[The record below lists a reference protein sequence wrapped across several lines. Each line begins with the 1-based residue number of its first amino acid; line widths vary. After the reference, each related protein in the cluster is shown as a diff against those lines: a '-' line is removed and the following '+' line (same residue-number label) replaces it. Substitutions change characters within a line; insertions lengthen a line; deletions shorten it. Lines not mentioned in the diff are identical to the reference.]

1 MDELQKLY
9 DVLVREG
16 YYTKS
21 YDDFANQWN
30 DEAYQDKVYGVVNR
44 DGLYTKDKNSFLQKY
59 PSSVK
64 KKDQFRFDLESGSRP
79 IQPTSGSKT
88 SQFKPQKFGEF
99 APLETKKEEDK
110 IEFAGAL
117 PESEQKVLDILSQK
131 PSLKFVEDEDLKAY
145 IRQNPKAW
153 SQELVK
159 RNPSLKDELIDG
171 VLPGLM
177 DEEPTLDNQGLKSIE
192 NANTLIDY
200 TKSYDEAFDNMSK
213 QSDAFTDSDVKA
225 NPKKYRDAV
234 TNDYLTYLK
243 MVNGEDSQTYLD
255 VKERLDYY
263 NSLGDKLYND
273 SAYADDLKR
282 YQDIQK
288 QALAKVS
295 NNSYSKSIAIENNY
309 DWKYFSKKSSN
320 LDVKARNIEKQ
331 ISELGIEE
339 GKALSA
345 PQKKKYEE
353 LMNQYNQVKQEFE
366 KLSEETNI
374 TPEVIDQIRS
384 QQGRMSSVMNTIDF
398 IDNDKSSNAQSIRQY
413 KAEMEA
419 NKKAQEE
426 FYNTQDDSNLEA
438 AGKGVARLG
447 QQAAKTF
454 VNGVFD
460 IAKIPSIAGEA
471 FGAKGYGWSDKL
483 SETAENINSVVEL
496 YNPELDKSNF
506 SGFMNLMN
514 DAGQGLG
521 SVAQFATSGAGASR
535 IAKGL
540 QLSEKGLMTANRAA
554 QFTAAASTSTA
565 GLYNE
570 LIDAG
575 FTPEE
580 AARYGIGGGIV
591 MGAAEMIVPEDELI
605 KNTIKQSFVS
615 AIKSGATRKEA
626 IENALG
632 HLAKKSVQIVGNT
645 GKETFEE
652 GVGSLAESMSKE
664 VASTMS
670 GKKIDGI
677 WDLKNFNTDA
687 LAGGQTAF
695 ILEMF
700 KFGPRRGKY
709 SNPFEEDLVGYL
721 ADNYNEM
728 VETLSSTHPEDYD
741 KISDRYKKLKDIH
754 DGLKN
759 TPAFNKLS
767 RTDQNHVLAQ
777 AHAKQVILENIK
789 QSGLS
794 REGFKDEI
802 SSIDEDIFQTL
813 NGLRSKDTWV
823 DKSKTQKENAV
834 QEEKTLSLLKISNDG
849 KLQSNEDFVSKRS
862 QIERGIKDEK
872 KTNYSDQE
880 TERRLE
886 STSSW
891 LQAISGG
898 DREKAENKANE
909 LLGEY
914 LQKQE
919 GGGDLPKNNDRR
931 GSEIS
936 SQSDNGEISKS
947 ETGEMGTRS
956 PQEPEYAGQS
966 NRKSSTIDESG
977 TFQTSYDSEA
987 KGDEGKDVG
996 ISEVKRESVVQKTRK
1011 MFELPFSKKSS
1022 RIARDLQK
1030 MLYEATSNKEKNEII
1045 NQIKETF
1052 YESISKSSAEKI
1064 LPREQGATSETGG
1077 QPQGVGQSVQGQEV
1091 TQEGGQEVSQ
1101 EGVNRLNKET
1111 FAEDVT
1117 PEQKTKVEEQNQKD
1131 EDEAIDEIYDFNEE
1145 VKSIGTKDQ
1154 FKQFLRSLSPTAAF
1168 SRIAWHNT
1176 SKPQLEPREGQYYTN
1191 TRKNAEDTYKQ
1202 ENTFP
1207 AIVFGNAPKKAS
1219 FDEVQ
1224 DVDTEAVKG
1233 EGADVVVTDDL
1244 SPAIGADMNYR
1255 EFVPTSADQVIP
1267 IGTKENI
1274 EAFKAFVEQQK
1285 AAPEAKVEAEEK
1297 VQPEA
1302 QEEVQATPGE
1312 AKPTEEKD
1320 PEPEEQ
1326 AKMEEEVAKSE
1337 AVSPKNVR
1345 ELIGV
1350 YRKVFNLPYHK
1361 AFVSA
1366 MVSNKLIKQM
1376 AKRAGITTE
1385 QMYQRLQFKKA
1396 SEKDLPKGVKMQVDA
1411 WHGSPY
1417 EFDKFTTE
1425 KMGTGEGAQAF
1436 GWGLYFTDLESI
1448 ARGYAKALS
1457 KPNINQI
1464 QKKLIDD
1471 GLSNLAINDIVDFS
1485 EFYDYDYDAI
1495 IKALNDNQN
1504 FEAVEYLKNNKD
1516 LLKPLR
1522 SRNLYK
1528 VFLHEGKSPD
1538 QYTWLEWD
1546 TQTARE
1552 VKQKFSEV
1560 IKNENLKGEIH
1571 NIKLSDKY
1579 DVDSYDGGKTWKV
1592 GDTTKIG
1599 TEEEFV
1605 ATFKDEK
1612 EAEKEAYKLN
1622 FVESNITGKD
1632 LYESLAQ
1639 QIGQKEASMVLLENN
1654 IDGIKYPA
1662 ESISRG
1668 ATSET
1673 ARGFNYVVFDE
1684 NAVSI
1689 EEVVKFQKD
1698 ANTARGAMMI
1708 GLDGQ
1713 AIIYALT
1720 DANASTPLHELAHV
1734 FEHYLTK
1741 EEKAKIIKAAKT
1753 TRWTRETSEYFARG
1767 FEKYLAEGKSSDPI
1781 FEKFK
1786 QFLLDIYKAIKGSP
1800 IDVKLNKDMKAIY
1813 ATMLGEDLTEDLGET
1828 LDENVENSASKE
1840 EEMAKSAVEELMTAK
1855 KKRGAK
1861 KIDEMKNVKEKYGQM
1876 GKKLDYIDR
1885 NFDKLIDKLGIV
1897 KSCWLE

>member
-1 MDELQKLY
+1 MNNEYVTGLHKYLQGQYGSEFKLN
-9 DVLVREG
+9 EQQ
-16 YYTKS
+16 
-21 YDDFANQWN
+21 F
-30 DEAYQDKVYGVVNR
+30 QDKLNNDPNYINGLHGYLQQQYGSEFKLTPEEFA
-44 DGLYTKDKNSFLQKY
+44 GK
-59 PSSVK
+59 VK

-88 SQFKPQKFGEF
+88 SQFKPQEFGEF

-110 IEFAGAL
+110 IEFPGAL
-117 PESEQKVLDILSQK
+117 PESEQKAIDILSQK

-145 IRQNPKAW
+145 IRENPKAW
-153 SQELVK
+153 TEELIK
-159 RNPSLKDELIDG
+159 KNPSLKDQTIDG

-213 QSDAFTDSDVKA
+213 ESDAFTDADVNA

-243 MVNGEDSQTYLD
+243 MVNGEDGQAYLD

-339 GKALSA
+339 GKALST

-353 LMNQYNQVKQEFE
+353 LMNQYSQVKQEFD

-413 KAEMEA
+413 KAEREA

-438 AGKGVARLG
+438 TGKGVARLG

-454 VNGVFD
+454 VNGIFD
-460 IAKIPSIAGEA
+460 IAKMPSIVGEA

-506 SGFMNLMN
+506 SGFMSLMN
-514 DAGQGLG
+514 NAGQGLG
-521 SVAQFATSGAGASR
+521 SVAQFATAGAGASR

-565 GLYNE
+565 GLYNN

-580 AARYGIGGGIV
+580 AARYSLGGGIV
-591 MGAAEMIVPEDELI
+591 MGAAEMLVPEDELI
-605 KNTIKQSFVS
+605 KNTVKQSFIS
-615 AIKSGATRKEA
+615 AVKSGATRKEA

-632 HLAKKSVQIVGNT
+632 HLAKKSARIVANS

-664 VASTMS
+664 VASTMT

-700 KFGPRRGKY
+700 KFGPRRGRY

-741 KISDRYKKLKDIH
+741 KIADRYKKLKDIH

-759 TPAFNKLS
+759 TPSFNNLS
-767 RTDQNHVLAQ
+767 KTDQNHVLAQ

-823 DKSKTQKENAV
+823 DKSKTQETPVEKTEDQVFIDNLNDDEEYTFSYMGEDKIPPYLKSIAEKSKTKGTTKIGLFGKTENVQFYQVKATGKQIKDLYNAV
-834 QEEKTLSLLKISNDG
+834 QEPS
-849 KLQSNEDFVSKRS
+849 
-862 QIERGIKDEK
+862 
-872 KTNYSDQE
+872 
-880 TERRLE
+880 TE
-886 STSSW
+886 
-891 LQAISGG
+891 
-898 DREKAENKANE
+898 
-909 LLGEY
+909 
-914 LQKQE
+914 
-919 GGGDLPKNNDRR
+919 
-931 GSEIS
+931 
-936 SQSDNGEISKS
+936 
-947 ETGEMGTRS
+947 
-956 PQEPEYAGQS
+956 
-966 NRKSSTIDESG
+966 
-977 TFQTSYDSEA
+977 
-987 KGDEGKDVG
+987 
-996 ISEVKRESVVQKTRK
+996 EV
-1011 MFELPFSKKSS
+1011 
-1022 RIARDLQK
+1022 
-1030 MLYEATSNKEKNEII
+1030 
-1045 NQIKETF
+1045 
-1052 YESISKSSAEKI
+1052 
-1064 LPREQGATSETGG
+1064 LPREQGTTPETGG
-1077 QPQGVGQSVQGQEV
+1077 QPQGMGQDVQGEEVAQE
-1091 TQEGGQEVSQ
+1091 GQEVSQ
-1101 EGVNRLNKET
+1101 EGVTKLNQET

-1117 PEQKTKVEEQNQKD
+1117 PEQKAKVEEQNQKD
-1131 EDEAIDEIYDFNEE
+1131 EDEAITEIYDFNDEI
-1145 VKSIGTKDQ
+1145 KSIGTKDQ
-1154 FKQFLRSLSPTAAF
+1154 FAQFLRSLSPTAAF

-1224 DVDTEAVKG
+1224 DVDTDAVKG

-1244 SPAIGADMNYR
+1244 SPSIGADMNYR

-1285 AAPEAKVEAEEK
+1285 AAPESKESAGSDSLKDVESTAKALDKKINVKKSSIAVRLRKLAGIIAHSGENVISKFDFSKIKGGLRGRYGKGIYFSSLFKNYDYGDKSTYLDTSKLNLMNGNMTVYEALNTLSLPSKIKRDIDVLKNSLDKVKNNKDYDEISSEIKKLESIYSKFDKNSNYIERTLQKEADKNPSERLDSILENLEARVNESNNLDTSKAIKGLEDSLNNMLIESGFDGINFDEGREILIIPQEKINDYIVQSQEKFISEAYHKAKADGSNPELVSAVEELLGAKESKPATEEK

-1302 QEEVQATPGE
+1302 QEEVQAAT
-1312 AKPTEEKD
+1312 
-1320 PEPEEQ
+1320 
-1326 AKMEEEVAKSE
+1326 EEVAEKPIEEKEPIVEE
-1337 AVSPKNVR
+1337 AV
-1345 ELIGV
+1345 
-1350 YRKVFNLPYHK
+1350 
-1361 AFVSA
+1361 
-1366 MVSNKLIKQM
+1366 
-1376 AKRAGITTE
+1376 
-1385 QMYQRLQFKKA
+1385 
-1396 SEKDLPKGVKMQVDA
+1396 
-1411 WHGSPY
+1411 
-1417 EFDKFTTE
+1417 
-1425 KMGTGEGAQAF
+1425 
-1436 GWGLYFTDLESI
+1436 
-1448 ARGYAKALS
+1448 
-1457 KPNINQI
+1457 
-1464 QKKLIDD
+1464 
-1471 GLSNLAINDIVDFS
+1471 
-1485 EFYDYDYDAI
+1485 
-1495 IKALNDNQN
+1495 
-1504 FEAVEYLKNNKD
+1504 
-1516 LLKPLR
+1516 
-1522 SRNLYK
+1522 
-1528 VFLHEGKSPD
+1528 
-1538 QYTWLEWD
+1538 
-1546 TQTARE
+1546 
-1552 VKQKFSEV
+1552 
-1560 IKNENLKGEIH
+1560 
-1571 NIKLSDKY
+1571 
-1579 DVDSYDGGKTWKV
+1579 
-1592 GDTTKIG
+1592 
-1599 TEEEFV
+1599 TEEEAV
-1605 ATFKDEK
+1605 
-1612 EAEKEAYKLN
+1612 
-1622 FVESNITGKD
+1622 
-1632 LYESLAQ
+1632 
-1639 QIGQKEASMVLLENN
+1639 
-1654 IDGIKYPA
+1654 
-1662 ESISRG
+1662 
-1668 ATSET
+1668 TSEEQVSLEEKM
-1673 ARGFNYVVFDE
+1673 AKKAVDELMAAKRKRG
-1684 NAVSI
+1684 SKKI
-1689 EEVVKFQKD
+1689 EE
-1698 ANTARGAMMI
+1698 
-1708 GLDGQ
+1708 L
-1713 AIIYALT
+1713 
-1720 DANASTPLHELAHV
+1720 
-1734 FEHYLTK
+1734 
-1741 EEKAKIIKAAKT
+1741 
-1753 TRWTRETSEYFARG
+1753 
-1767 FEKYLAEGKSSDPI
+1767 
-1781 FEKFK
+1781 
-1786 QFLLDIYKAIKGSP
+1786 
-1800 IDVKLNKDMKAIY
+1800 
-1813 ATMLGEDLTEDLGET
+1813 
-1828 LDENVENSASKE
+1828 
-1840 EEMAKSAVEELMTAK
+1840 
-1855 KKRGAK
+1855 
-1861 KIDEMKNVKEKYGQM
+1861 KNVKEKYGEM

-1885 NFDKLIDKLGIV
+1885 NFDKLIDKLGIT

>member
-1 MDELQKLY
+1 MNNEYVTGLHKYLQGQYGSEFKLN
-9 DVLVREG
+9 EQQ
-16 YYTKS
+16 
-21 YDDFANQWN
+21 F
-30 DEAYQDKVYGVVNR
+30 QDKLNNDPNYINGLHGYLQQQYGSEFKLTPEEFA
-44 DGLYTKDKNSFLQKY
+44 GK
-59 PSSVK
+59 VK

-79 IQPTSGSKT
+79 TQPTSGSKT

-110 IEFAGAL
+110 IEFPGAL
-117 PESEQKVLDILSQK
+117 PESEQKAIDILSQK

-153 SQELVK
+153 TEELIK
-159 RNPSLKDELIDG
+159 KNPSLKDQTIDG

-200 TKSYDEAFDNMSK
+200 TKSYDEAFDNMPK
-213 QSDAFTDSDVKA
+213 ESDAFSDDDVKA

-234 TNDYLTYLK
+234 MNDYLAYLK

-273 SAYADDLKR
+273 SSYADDLKR

-288 QALAKVS
+288 QALVKVS

-309 DWKYFSKKSSN
+309 DWKYFSKKASN

-339 GKALSA
+339 GKALST

-353 LMNQYNQVKQEFE
+353 LMNQYSQVKQEFD

-398 IDNDKSSNAQSIRQY
+398 IDNDKSSNAQSIRKY

-438 AGKGVARLG
+438 TGKGVARLG

-454 VNGVFD
+454 VNGIFD
-460 IAKIPSIAGEA
+460 IAKMPSIVGEA

-521 SVAQFATSGAGASR
+521 SVAQFATAGAGASR

-632 HLAKKSVQIVGNT
+632 HLAKKSAQIVANS

-664 VASTMS
+664 VASTMT

-677 WDLKNFNTDA
+677 WDLKNFNSDA

-700 KFGPRRGKY
+700 KFGPRRGRN

-741 KISDRYKKLKDIH
+741 KIADRYKKLKDIH

-759 TPAFNKLS
+759 TPSFNNLS
-767 RTDQNHVLAQ
+767 KTDQNHVLAQ

-834 QEEKTLSLLKISNDG
+834 QEPS
-849 KLQSNEDFVSKRS
+849 
-862 QIERGIKDEK
+862 
-872 KTNYSDQE
+872 
-880 TERRLE
+880 TE
-886 STSSW
+886 
-891 LQAISGG
+891 
-898 DREKAENKANE
+898 
-909 LLGEY
+909 
-914 LQKQE
+914 
-919 GGGDLPKNNDRR
+919 
-931 GSEIS
+931 
-936 SQSDNGEISKS
+936 
-947 ETGEMGTRS
+947 
-956 PQEPEYAGQS
+956 
-966 NRKSSTIDESG
+966 
-977 TFQTSYDSEA
+977 
-987 KGDEGKDVG
+987 
-996 ISEVKRESVVQKTRK
+996 EV
-1011 MFELPFSKKSS
+1011 
-1022 RIARDLQK
+1022 
-1030 MLYEATSNKEKNEII
+1030 
-1045 NQIKETF
+1045 
-1052 YESISKSSAEKI
+1052 
-1064 LPREQGATSETGG
+1064 LPREQGATPETGG
-1077 QPQGVGQSVQGQEV
+1077 EPQGMGQSVQGEEV
-1091 TQEGGQEVSQ
+1091 TQEGQEVSQ
-1101 EGVNRLNKET
+1101 EGVELGKESIPVEVTKLNQET
-1111 FAEDVT
+1111 FTEDVT
-1117 PEQKTKVEEQNQKD
+1117 PEQKAKVEEQNQKD
-1131 EDEAIDEIYDFNEE
+1131 EDEAITEIYDFNDEI
-1145 VKSIGTKDQ
+1145 KSIGTKEQ
-1154 FKQFLRSLSPTAAF
+1154 FAQFLRSLSPTAAF

-1207 AIVFGNAPKKAS
+1207 AIVFGNTPKKAS

-1274 EAFKAFVEQQK
+1274 EAFKAFVEQQN
-1285 AAPEAKVEAEEK
+1285 AAPEAKVETEDK

-1302 QEEVQATPGE
+1302 QEEVQATPE
-1312 AKPTEEKD
+1312 EVKPTEEK
-1320 PEPEEQ
+1320 EPTTEEQ
-1326 AKMEEEVAKSE
+1326 TKMEDEAAKSE
-1337 AVSPKNVR
+1337 AMTPKNMKD
-1345 ELIGV
+1345 LIGI

-1361 AFVSA
+1361 ALVSA
-1366 MVSNKLIKQM
+1366 MISNRLVKQM
-1376 AKRAGITTE
+1376 AKRAGVTTE
-1385 QMYQRLQFKKA
+1385 QMYQKLQFKKA
-1396 SEKDLPKGVKMQVDA
+1396 TEQDLPQGVKMQVDA

-1425 KMGTGEGAQAF
+1425 KIGTGEGAQAF

-1448 ARGYAKALS
+1448 ARGYAEALS

-1485 EFYDYDYDAI
+1485 DFYDYDYDAI

-1516 LLKPLR
+1516 LLKLR
-1522 SRNLYK
+1522 SRNLYE
-1528 VFLHEGKSPD
+1528 VSLHEGKTPG

-1546 TQTARE
+1546 KPMSDIALE
-1552 VKQKFSEV
+1552 LFQKFNKEQ
-1560 IKNENLKGEIH
+1560 G
-1571 NIKLSDKY
+1571 IKLSESTDPVAEE
-1579 DVDSYDGGKTWKV
+1579 DRITV
-1592 GDTTKIG
+1592 GQM
-1599 TEEEFV
+1599 
-1605 ATFKDEK
+1605 
-1612 EAEKEAYKLN
+1612 YK
-1622 FVESNITGKD
+1622 FFSNK
-1632 LYESLAQ
+1632 
-1639 QIGQKEASMVLLENN
+1639 IGQKEASLFLLKNG

-1662 ESISRG
+1662 ESVSRG

-1689 EEVVKFQKD
+1689 KEVVKFQKD
-1698 ANTARGAMMI
+1698 AEKARGAMMM
-1708 GLDGQ
+1708 GMDGQ

-1720 DANASTPLHELAHV
+1720 DANVSTPLHELAHV
-1734 FEHYLTK
+1734 FEHYLT
-1741 EEKAKIIKAAKT
+1741 EAEKNQIIKAAKT
-1753 TRWTRETSEYFARG
+1753 KEWTTETSEYFARG
-1767 FEKYLAEGKSSDPI
+1767 FEKYLATGESSNPI

-1786 QFLLDIYKAIKGSP
+1786 QFLLDIYQAIKGSP
-1800 IDVKLNKDMKAIY
+1800 IDVKLNKQMKAIY
-1813 ATMLGEDLTEDLGET
+1813 AEMLGEDLTENLGET
-1828 LDENVENSASKE
+1828 LEQNVENEVVLE
-1840 EEMAKSAVEELMTAK
+1840 EKMAKSAVDELMAAK
-1855 KKRGAK
+1855 RKRGSK
-1861 KIDEMKNVKEKYGQM
+1861 KIEESKNVKEKYGEM

-1885 NFDKLIDKLGIV
+1885 NFDKLIDKLGIT